1 MGFWSDL
8 CASARK
14 ELGPPLS
21 GFLSASASSPVQG
34 VLAGNVL
41 ELRCSNTFTCTMLDK
56 PDVLEILTRKAG
68 AMLNR
73 QVRAKVVDLSK
84 KPASNPRMEQLM
96 NFGRAHSDIIHI
108 K

>member
-1 MGFWSDL
+1 
-8 CASARK
+8 
-14 ELGPPLS
+14 
-21 GFLSASASSPVQG
+21 
-34 VLAGNVL
+34 
-41 ELRCSNTFTCTMLDK
+41 MLDK